1 MYEFIQNHEAYVSG
15 VAYKDMC
22 IICRPIVVAFFVD
35 AEDSTTVFLCS
46 QRVYNVKMVRQVIE
60 RAFPL
65 PAVCL
70 CVSLG
75 PVRVLFIPPCA
86 SVREGELHTTR
97 RKDLQA
103 ITLQRRQ

>member
-22 IICRPIVVAFFVD
+22 IICRLIVVAFFVD
-35 AEDSTTVFLCS
+35 AEDATTVSLCS
-46 QRVYNVKMVRQVIE
+46 QRVHNVKMVRQVIE

-75 PVRVLFIPPCA
+75 PVRIVFIPLCA
-86 SVREGELHTTR
+86 SVREGELDAAR
-97 RKDLQA
+97 CKDLQA
-103 ITLQRRQ
+103 IALQRRQ